1 MEVLNGWKNPTYA
14 ERLAAVVEGRGSMNF
29 MAAAKQQLSLR
40 LPLETLVRVDAFSM
54 SAGMSRN
61 SMIEHLLNAGMEA
74 ASAHLDEETLEQ
86 LSEYSASQF
95 SLLLEQDI
103 ETIRGDE

>member
-1 MEVLNGWKNPTYA
+1 MRFDVCRN
-14 ERLAAVVEGRGSMNF
+14 V
-29 MAAAKQQLSLR
+29 
-40 LPLETLVRVDAFSM
+40 
-54 SAGMSRN
+54 SRN

-86 LSEYSASQF
+86 LSEYSALQF
-95 SLLLEQDI
+95 SLLEQDI